1 MRSIAWVLML
11 LGASFFGLACGDDSS
26 DDTDSASEEDDHH
39 HDGGDES
46 ELPDAGCEGADVP
59 AFADVAAFEKCT
71 GCHSSDLSGTERMG
85 APAGFNW
92 DEYDAAM
99 EHAEHI
105 AHEVFEGEMPPPD
118 SGMTLTNAEEQ
129 ELYLWALCGAP
140 E

>member
-1 MRSIAWVLML
+1 MRSIAWLVML
-11 LGASFFGLACGDDSS
+11 LAASFFVPACGDDSS
-26 DDTDSASEEDDHH
+26 DDTDSASEEGEHE
-39 HDGGDES
+39 HDGGNEPD
-46 ELPDAGCEGADVP
+46 LPEVDCDAEEVP
-59 AFADVAAFEKCT
+59 AFADVAALDKCT
-71 GCHSSDLSGTERMG
+71 TCHSSDLSGGERMG

-92 DEYDAAM
+92 DEYDAAR

-118 SGMTLTNAEEQ
+118 SGITLTNAEEQ